1 MGTTWVVLVCGTII
15 VVLDTPPDC
24 SVQVKGELVFTAL
37 TPEVLTVGVA
47 VLGTTWL
54 LLVNCF
60 LCRSD
65 AMVAFDWVGLG
76 LVSG

>member
-1 MGTTWVVLVCGTII
+1 MLIGGTII
-15 VVLDTPPDC
+15 VLFDTPLDC
-24 SVQVKGELVFTAL
+24 SVQVIGELVFTAL
-37 TPEVLTVGVA
+37 TPEVLTVEGA

-54 LLVNCF
+54 LLENC

-65 AMVAFDWVGLG
+65 AMVAFDCVGLG